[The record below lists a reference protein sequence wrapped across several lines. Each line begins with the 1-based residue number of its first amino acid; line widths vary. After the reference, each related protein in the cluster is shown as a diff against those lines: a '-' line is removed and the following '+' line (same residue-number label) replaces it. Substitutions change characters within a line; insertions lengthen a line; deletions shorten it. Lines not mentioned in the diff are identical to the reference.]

1 MKTKTLIT
9 LIFVVVLV
17 PLCFAVQANNCCKK
31 SESVVEDIL
40 KKLNE
45 KTSEMKTYQ
54 AKIQWTHTQPLFET
68 VTVRKGDI
76 YYFKDSN
83 NSKLRINFKTLKT
96 DDSKE
101 QKRREDYL
109 FDGVWLRRTDYQ
121 NKTININ
128 QLAPENAPVAPFEM
142 VSRFFP
148 ILGFSGIE
156 DLKKQF
162 KIEYVKPE
170 KKASD
175 LSVHLSLIP
184 KSDSLYKDDYTQIDF
199 WIADK
204 IDLPAKI
211 VAHSSETDIFEISFS
226 DIKINKKIK
235 SKIFKVEKLPGFS
248 EDTTVLEPK

>member
-9 LIFVVVLV
+9 FIFVVVLV

-68 VTVRKGDI
+68 VTVRKGYI
-76 YYFKDSN
+76 YYFKDPN
-83 NSKLRINFKTLKT
+83 NSKLKINFKTLKT
-96 DDSKE
+96 DDNKE
-101 QKRREDYL
+101 QKRREDFF
-109 FDGVWLRRTDYQ
+109 FDGVWLRRIDYP

-128 QLAPENAPVAPFEM
+128 QLAREDAPVEPFEM
-142 VSRFFP
+142 VSRYFP

-156 DLKKQF
+156 ELKKQF
-162 KIEYVKPE
+162 EIEYVKPA
-170 KKASD
+170 KKAYD
-175 LSVHLSLIP
+175 LPVHLSLIP
-184 KSDSLYKDDYTQIDF
+184 KSDSRYKDDYTQIDF

-204 IDLPAKI
+204 VDLPAKI
-211 VAHSSETDIFEISFS
+211 VAQSSETDVFEISFS

-235 SKIFKVEKLPGFS
+235 SSIFKVEKLPGFS
-248 EDTTVLEPK
+248 ENRTVLERK